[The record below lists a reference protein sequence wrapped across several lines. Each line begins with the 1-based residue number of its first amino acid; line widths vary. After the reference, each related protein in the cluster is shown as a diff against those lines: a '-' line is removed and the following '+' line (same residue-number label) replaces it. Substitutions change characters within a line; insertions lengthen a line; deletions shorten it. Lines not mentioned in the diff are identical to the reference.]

1 MPACK
6 NTKTKSFFQFHVS
19 EATDWHRSTPRNLHR
34 SIETHFFHKRSL
46 NQFGVR
52 YTSPSRHKDMEP
64 HLAKKLQ
71 SLPCLKKSGWR
82 PKNRVSMVGPSKE
95 NTPQEQ
101 NQAFGKQE
109 EFRMARKPAII
120 TFNLIFPHKLTS
132 LVFRKLKNAKKP
144 SRCGLQ
150 SVPVRSFVLDGMESS
165 PSRQNYD
172 NKDQKRT
179 KPCIGRRNL
188 LYSNRK
194 HHCADYNHNETRVA
208 HEKKGSYILRK
219 K

>member
-150 SVPVRSFVLDGMESS
+150 SVPVRLFGPRRDGIFSIKAKL
-165 PSRQNYD
+165 RQQRSKK
-172 NKDQKRT
+172 NKT
-179 KPCIGRRNL
+179 L
-188 LYSNRK
+188 HRK
-194 HHCADYNHNETRVA
+194 AKSVVF
-208 HEKKGSYILRK
+208 KS
-219 K
+219 